1 MTFLDILSAD
11 DWDSHFTQGEALEH
25 QGKYAAAVS
34 EFEAAL
40 PAATAFGADDW
51 RLPITLHN
59 LGTVYR
65 ETGRYAD
72 AERCYRRAIA
82 IFETHQLARKAELAG
97 TLNNLGALDLVM
109 GRNRKA
115 GELYG
120 RAYRLRVE
128 ALGAMHPLTA
138 ASLQGLAQ
146 VAQERRQYAEADR
159 LYRQAAR
166 ILEPALGAESLAM
179 ADLRHNWAL
188 LDRDAGRD
196 RDALP
201 LLERAEAI
209 YTKAAPLHP
218 KRAIV
223 LRNLADLEMS
233 ASDLEKSGALFE
245 QALDICA
252 KSLPPDHPETGVILQ
267 AYSRFLYRVNRK
279 KEGRVVAERAR
290 AILAKSARENG
301 VGYSVDVT
309 TLGRSGPGDV
319 Q

>member
-1 MTFLDILSAD
+1 MSQYIWSKSDTKHRGNKWVKRAAYVRIMTYDKVLPLILFTAFLNILSAD
-11 DWDSHFTQGEALEH
+11 DWDPHFTQGEALEL

-82 IFETHQLARKAELAG
+82 IFETHQPARKAELAG

-109 GRNRKA
+109 GRNKKA

-201 LLERAEAI
+201 LRSEPRQSTQKPHRSIQNERSSCG
-209 YTKAAPLHP
+209 TW
-218 KRAIV
+218 RTW
-223 LRNLADLEMS
+223 R
-233 ASDLEKSGALFE
+233 
-245 QALDICA
+245 
-252 KSLPPDHPETGVILQ
+252 
-267 AYSRFLYRVNRK
+267 
-279 KEGRVVAERAR
+279 
-290 AILAKSARENG
+290 
-301 VGYSVDVT
+301 
-309 TLGRSGPGDV
+309 
-319 Q
+319 